1 MDGADAVSL
10 RARLPDPPPTRV
22 AIPDDDGTFE
32 ILDVG
37 GGDFLEFARG
47 LTELISGALRDRG
60 LEVPGVAL
68 REVTDNLV
76 HALPC
81 SVSVVLDPP
90 GGSIYLSDTGPGI
103 SRLDLA
109 FGLGYST
116 AREEHR
122 ALIRGVGIGLH
133 LAREDLRSRGGD
145 LLVYSDP
152 GNGTYIRMVL
162 SGAAPPSAWEDDAGD
177 PGSLRLTQRQNNILF
192 LLSEG
197 ESLGPSQVSSE
208 LNIGVSTAHRD
219 LVKLQDFGLILV
231 NSSGKRFL
239 SDAGRSYL
247 QSLLSL

>member
-1 MDGADAVSL
+1 LDGSGTVSRDAGIL
-10 RARLPDPPPTRV
+10 APPHTRV
-22 AIPDDDGTFE
+22 AIPDEEGLFE
-32 ILDVG
+32 VLDVG
-37 GGDFLEFARG
+37 GRDFVEFSHS
-47 LTELISGALRDRG
+47 LSELLSRAMRDRG
-60 LEVPGVAL
+60 SEVPEVAL
-68 REVTDNLV
+68 REVTDNLI

-81 SVSVVLDPP
+81 SVSVVLDPQT
-90 GGSIYLSDTGPGI
+90 GNVYLSDTGPGI
-103 SRLDLA
+103 SRLDLV

-122 ALIRGVGIGLH
+122 AHIRGVGIGLH
-133 LAREDLRSRGGD
+133 LAREELRSRGGD
-145 LLVYSDP
+145 LLIDSDP
-152 GNGTYIRMVL
+152 GSGTYVRLIL
-162 SGAAPPSAWEDDAGD
+162 SGPVAPATWEEDAGS

-219 LVKLQDFGLILV
+219 LVKLQDFGLIFI